1 MQAGKLRHRIIIQQ
15 RAQVQDEDSGEMID
29 GWADWPR
36 PGAKHW
42 ASIEPLSARD
52 FIAARA
58 VQSQV
63 TGRIVLRHREGLVPT
78 MRILYRNKIY
88 SIHGVLPDPDSGLEY
103 LTLPV
108 SEGVRD
114 A

>member
-1 MQAGKLRHRIIIQQ
+1 MRAGPLRHRITIQQ
-15 RAQVQDEDSGEMID
+15 RSQLQDPETGEMIT
-29 GWADWPR
+29 GWTDWPQ

-42 ASIEPLSARD
+42 ARIEPLSARD
-52 FIAARA
+52 FIAAQA

-63 TGRIVLRHREGLVPT
+63 TGRIVLRYREGMLPT

-88 SIHGVLPDPDSGLEY
+88 SIHGVLPDADSGLEY